1 MIASESVADD
11 LPAAGAPRVRARW
24 LQRIGRQRLASMV
37 LVLVAALLV
46 AALSWHIPI
55 LVDAERS
62 LFDIR
67 TALTAKR
74 VDQDARIAIITYTE
88 STLQHTARR
97 SPVDRALL
105 ARALTT
111 LDRAGAKAIGV
122 DILID
127 QAVPGEDA
135 VLTSALRAMHTP
147 VRLAFASVKDTAEF
161 IEPWQEK
168 HLTGFIGAAGPQVSA
183 GSVRLEADGDG
194 TVRRWP
200 DLVSGVA
207 PLSRALAGSNDI
219 YRGMIAYRQA
229 KLSDRPVFDK
239 LDIELLSDP
248 STAAM
253 LAPLLKGRIVLV
265 GADLPATDRLPTPF
279 TAISGA
285 TMAGTEIH
293 AHMLAQA
300 LDRDW
305 PAPIPGWARWLAA
318 LAAVTAGALTSLVDK
333 RLSVLVAL
341 IVVEAAA
348 LFGLPLLLAATHA
361 VDTTG
366 FPALGWVLGWLAA
379 FIAVGS
385 AARSIGS
392 EERRFAQ
399 GALGKYLPEDVAALI
414 LREPER
420 LALSGES
427 REIFALFSDM
437 EGFTKLCHRL
447 TPEEVATFL
456 NDYLD
461 HLCSIVLKHGGTI
474 DKFVGDAVV
483 AFWGAPVSRPG
494 DGNRAF
500 AAATEM
506 SRAVELKV
514 SGDAPLIGKTRVG
527 LHWGRTVVGNFGGS
541 GRMQYTAL
549 GDTMNTAARLEL
561 ANKYL
566 KTSALVSG
574 DALAGMSAAGA
585 RPMGR
590 VLLRGR
596 SAGIDVYEPIED
608 LEHARE
614 MRSLYWAFRTGDPDA
629 LAQIRAIA
637 ETRPNDIAL
646 AYLVRRLSEAGP
658 EGATILE

>member
-1 MIASESVADD
+1 MIATIAPTA
-11 LPAAGAPRVRARW
+11 PAAPMPHRRRARW
-24 LQRIGRQRLASMV
+24 LQRVGTRRLVTMLLLLA
-37 LVLVAALLV
+37 AALLV
-46 AALSWHIPI
+46 AGLSWHMPL
-55 LVDAERS
+55 LVDAERT

-67 TALTAKR
+67 TALTAPR
-74 VDQDARIAIITYTE
+74 VDQDPRITIVTYTE

-105 ARALTT
+105 ARVLTT
-111 LDRAGAKAIGV
+111 LDHAGVKAIGV

-135 VLTSALRAMHTP
+135 TLTAALQAMHTP
-147 VRLAFASVKDTAEF
+147 VRLAYASVKDTAEF
-161 IEPWQEK
+161 IEPWQEA
-168 HLTGFIGAAGPQVSA
+168 HLLGFIKGAGAATRA
-183 GSVRLEADGDG
+183 GSVRLEADADG
-194 TVRRWP
+194 VIRRWP
-200 DLVSGVA
+200 DLVSGVT
-207 PLSRALAGSNDI
+207 PLSRALAGSSDI

-229 KLSDRPVFDK
+229 KLTDRPVFNK
-239 LDIELLSDP
+239 IDIELLADP
-248 STAAM
+248 ATATM
-253 LAPLLKGRIVLV
+253 LAPLLRGKIVLV
-265 GADLPATDRLPTPF
+265 GADLPSTDRLPTPF

-305 PAPIPGWARWLAA
+305 PAALPAWSLWLAA
-318 LAAVTAGALTSLVDK
+318 LLAVGAGAMTSLIERRIVW
-333 RLSVLVAL
+333 LIAIIGAQVVAL
-341 IVVEAAA
+341 LGV
-348 LFGLPLLLAATHA
+348 PLLLAATHTI
-361 VDTTG
+361 DTTG
-366 FPALGWVLGWLAA
+366 FPALGWALGWLAA

-399 GALGKYLPEDVAALI
+399 GALGKYLPGDVAALI

-461 HLCSIVLKHGGTI
+461 HLCGIVLKHGGTI

-483 AFWGAPVSRPG
+483 AFWGAPVSRPDDG
-494 DGNRAF
+494 DRAL

-506 SRAVELKV
+506 ARDVKLLV
-514 SGDAPLIGKTRVG
+514 SGDPPLIGRTRVG

-549 GDTMNTAARLEL
+549 GDTMNTAARLES

-574 DALAGMSAAGA
+574 DALAGMSAAGV

-596 SAGIDVYEPIED
+596 AVGIDVYEPVAD

-614 MRSLYWAFRTGDPDA
+614 IRSLYWAFRTGDENA
-629 LAQIRAIA
+629 LAEIRSIA
-637 ETRPNDIAL
+637 QTRPDDHAL
-646 AYLVRRLSEAGP
+646 AYLVHRMTEIGP
-658 EGATILE
+658 EGAYILE

>member
-1 MIASESVADD
+1 MVDIA
-11 LPAAGAPRVRARW
+11 GRRGGRW
-24 LQRIGRQRLASMV
+24 LQRVGRRRLASMV
-37 LVLVAALLV
+37 VVLVAATLV
-46 AALSWHIPI
+46 AGLSWHVPV
-55 LVDAERS
+55 LVDAERT

-67 TALTAKR
+67 TAFAAPR
-74 VDQDARIAIITYTE
+74 VDQDGRIAIITYTE

-105 ARALTT
+105 ARALTA
-111 LDRAGAKAIGV
+111 LDHAGAKAIGV

-127 QAVPGEDA
+127 QAVAGEDE
-135 VLTSALRAMHTP
+135 VLTAALRAMHTP

-161 IEPWQEK
+161 IEPWQET
-168 HLTGFIGAAGPQVSA
+168 HLLGFIGQAGPRVSA
-183 GSVRLEADGDG
+183 GSVRLEADADG

-200 DLVSGVA
+200 ALVSGVP
-207 PLSRALAGSNDI
+207 PLSRALAASPEI

-229 KLSDRPVFDK
+229 KLTDRPVFNK
-239 LDIELLSDP
+239 LDIELLADP
-248 STAAM
+248 ATATM
-253 LAPLLKGRIVLV
+253 LAPLLRGRIVLI
-265 GADLPATDRLPTPF
+265 GADLPSTDRLPTPF
-279 TAISGA
+279 TAITGA

-293 AHMLAQA
+293 AHMLAQT

-305 PAPIPGWARWLAA
+305 PAPIPGWLVWLAA
-318 LAAVTAGALTSLVDK
+318 LAAVAAGATTSLVEK
-333 RLSVLVAL
+333 KLTWLVVLIGVQ
-341 IVVEAAA
+341 AAT
-348 LFGLPLLLAATHA
+348 LLGVPLLLAATHTI
-361 VDTTG
+361 DTTG
-366 FPALGWVLGWLAA
+366 FPALGWALGWLGA

-399 GALGKYLPEDVAALI
+399 GALGKYLPEDVAAMI

-447 TPEEVATFL
+447 SPEEVATFL

-461 HLCSIVLKHGGTI
+461 HLCTIVLRHGGTI

-494 DGNRAF
+494 DGDRAL
-500 AAATEM
+500 AAAAEM
-506 SRAVELKV
+506 CRAVELKV
-514 SGDAPLIGKTRVG
+514 SGDTPLIGKTRVG

-549 GDTMNTAARLEL
+549 GDTMNTAARMES

-566 KTSALVSG
+566 RTSALVSG
-574 DALAGMSAAGA
+574 DALAGMATAAV

-596 SAGIDVYEPIED
+596 AAAIDVYEPTDD
-608 LEHARE
+608 LDHARDL
-614 MRSLYWAFRTGDPDA
+614 RSLYWAFRMGDADA
-629 LAQIRAIA
+629 LTQMRIVA
-637 ETRPNDIAL
+637 EARPNDHAL
-646 AYLVRRLSEAGP
+646 AYLVHRLTESGP